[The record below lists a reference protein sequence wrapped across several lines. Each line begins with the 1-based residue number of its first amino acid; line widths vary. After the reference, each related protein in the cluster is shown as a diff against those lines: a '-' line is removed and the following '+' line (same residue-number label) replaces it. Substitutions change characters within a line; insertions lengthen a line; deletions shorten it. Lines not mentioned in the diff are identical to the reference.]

1 VSGLSSVRN
10 IDLPERAHCLS
21 GEVSPSR
28 LRREIPPAGS
38 LMNNRILQLAL
49 AALSLVFV
57 VTTLN
62 DANEA

>member
-1 VSGLSSVRN
+1 
-10 IDLPERAHCLS
+10 
-21 GEVSPSR
+21 
-28 LRREIPPAGS
+28 